1 MEQRVKTQIVNP
13 AREIQPGILL
23 FFFGGGDDDFFPKAS
38 QLSDCFR
45 FPDRNPTSEICL
57 TLFVLIWFQHASQT
71 EIVTTVTMS
80 ALEIFSSTP
89 KFKYTR
95 VTKTVSESAQFLSSP
110 PAWVVPRRVTIP
122 FCTCSFSM
130 KVLRFGVLSDVKPM
144 FVCTLFKQAA
154 PNTALGLV
162 Q

>member
-23 FFFGGGDDDFFPKAS
+23 FFFLGGGDDDFFPKAS

-89 KFKYTR
+89 KFKYTC

-110 PAWVVPRRVTIP
+110 PA
-122 FCTCSFSM
+122 
-130 KVLRFGVLSDVKPM
+130 
-144 FVCTLFKQAA
+144 
-154 PNTALGLV
+154 
-162 Q
+162 

>member
-13 AREIQPGILL
+13 AREIQPGIL
-23 FFFGGGDDDFFPKAS
+23 FFWGGRNDDFFPKAS

-89 KFKYTR
+89 KFKYTC

-110 PAWVVPRRVTIP
+110 PA
-122 FCTCSFSM
+122 
-130 KVLRFGVLSDVKPM
+130 
-144 FVCTLFKQAA
+144 
-154 PNTALGLV
+154 
-162 Q
+162 